1 MDNLLIQSAQLGG
14 TVFVTLAFLYYL
26 TKRDKEWTTLLSKEM
41 DSQIKLSRSLQKLTD
56 IIKRNTSAVV
66 KNTNNQ

>member
-1 MDNLLIQSAQLGG
+1 MDNILLQSAQLGG

-41 DSQIKLSRSLQKLTD
+41 DSQIKLSKSLQKLTD
-56 IIKRNTSAVV
+56 IIKKNTITVV